1 MSLTAYCHDIYG
13 IDTLA
18 LWITQN
24 KSRVYAYVCINKK
37 FQEGTCFSL
46 SEAQVFYGHVCN
58 KAEILL
64 RATLNS
70 HKPKIH
76 IVLHLIL
83 QL

>member
-13 IDTLA
+13 IATLA

-46 SEAQVFYGHVCN
+46 SEAQLSLFLSLKNQSILRVCM
-58 KAEILL
+58 
-64 RATLNS
+64 
-70 HKPKIH
+70 
-76 IVLHLIL
+76 
-83 QL
+83 